1 MAATLPR
8 GIEEGIAP
16 FKFSRMCGKNAGGE
30 KFEIYNIIDAI

>member
-16 FKFSRMCGKNAGGE
+16 FKFSRMCGKMPVMKNL
-30 KFEIYNIIDAI
+30 KYII